1 MQAAPHDD
9 AAVTD
14 RVLFANLGMKIPP
27 RLLDGR
33 CDELGADIPFAES
46 LLGHSGFPAASYR
59 LGNTF
64 YVRLRETAL
73 KRIGHARL
81 RSRIF
86 IWSLLCAVR
95 EWVA

>member
-1 MQAAPHDD
+1 MHAAPYDD

-14 RVLFANLGMKIPP
+14 RVLFANLGMQIPP

-64 YVRLRETAL
+64 YVRLREKVP
-73 KRIGHARL
+73 KRMGHGHHAQGA
-81 RSRIF
+81 F
-86 IWSLLCAVR
+86 V
-95 EWVA
+95 